1 MTRIQLKE
9 TIKKLPAQ
17 PGIYFFTDG
26 RNKSLYIGKALNLKN
41 RIGQYLKTDDARL
54 NKMLSEAKKINFI
67 KTGSDIEALILES
80 QYIKEHQP
88 RFNIMMR
95 DDKQYAFV
103 GFTAEEYP
111 KIFITHQPTKNQNF
125 IGPFTDVGALRITL
139 RYLRRI
145 FPYCTC
151 VKPHNNFCL
160 NYHIGKCLGVCC
172 LKQSDAIP
180 NFKFLIFKY
189 RQNINAIRDILSGK
203 KNSLLKKLEKE
214 MEQMAKNGNFKKA
227 IEMRNRISKLKRI
240 FKNAQI
246 IRNSKFIIRDSKN
259 SVKKLALFKE
269 LAKILKL
276 NRILHRIEG
285 YDISNIQGEY
295 ATGAMVVFE
304 DGIPARDKYRKFK
317 IRQNFFSKNLGG
329 QVKTKRGD
337 VQMLAQILERRF
349 HHPEWPSPDLILI
362 DGGKGQLNAV
372 RAVISNPPA
381 GRVGFQFSP
390 TSPRLGRRRAN
401 FKQIQNSKFQIPI
414 IALTKDEKHRGS
426 KIYVSGRKDAIVL
439 SRLPVSIKNFLLQI
453 DSEAHKFA
461 IGYYRKLHIRQLL
474 N

>member
-1 MTRIQLKE
+1 
-9 TIKKLPAQ
+9 
-17 PGIYFFTDG
+17 
-26 RNKSLYIGKALNLKN
+26 
-41 RIGQYLKTDDARL
+41 
-54 NKMLSEAKKINFI
+54 
-67 KTGSDIEALILES
+67 
-80 QYIKEHQP
+80 
-88 RFNIMMR
+88 
-95 DDKQYAFV
+95 
-103 GFTAEEYP
+103 
-111 KIFITHQPTKNQNF
+111 
-125 IGPFTDVGALRITL
+125 
-139 RYLRRI
+139 
-145 FPYCTC
+145 
-151 VKPHNNFCL
+151 
-160 NYHIGKCLGVCC
+160 
-172 LKQSDAIP
+172 
-180 NFKFLIFKY
+180 
-189 RQNINAIRDILSGK
+189 
-203 KNSLLKKLEKE
+203 
-214 MEQMAKNGNFKKA
+214 
-227 IEMRNRISKLKRI
+227 
-240 FKNAQI
+240 

-285 YDISNIQGEY
+285 YDISNIQDKY
-295 ATGAMVVFE
+295 ATGAMAVFE

-317 IRQNFFSKNLGG
+317 IHQNFPSQNLGG

-337 VQMLAQILERRF
+337 VQMLAQVLERRF
-349 HHPEWPSPDLILI
+349 RHPEWQFPDLILI
-362 DGGKGQLNAV
+362 DGGKGQLNAA